1 MVLYSLPMGNRVQ
14 EAGKTTHEIPPL
26 SGDPLGIAVLPN
38 VLAVRSGYPLGIKVE
53 NPSALPEFVQKLES
67 GPDAIRTL
75 LFTTLKKR
83 ENEAREILNAE
94 RELRGQE
101 SDNRSFLD
109 DMVGLCSE
117 LIHAQRHG
125 NDATVSHV
133 HTVRETLVRVQV
145 VTSEVT
151 ANVYPVADPTI
162 GQRALLFACMNEA
175 ARQVLA
181 AEFEAGNAAQWGFE
195 SADAQDNPIAAL
207 NTEHRR
213 VHQIVESSLAFFP

>member
-1 MVLYSLPMGNRVQ
+1 MGNRVQ
-14 EAGKTTHEIPPL
+14 EAGKTTHEIHPL

-133 HTVRETLVRVQV
+133 H
-145 VTSEVT
+145 
-151 ANVYPVADPTI
+151 
-162 GQRALLFACMNEA
+162 
-175 ARQVLA
+175 RQVLA